1 MSVSL
6 QEIDRQIQQIENRIA
21 VERIALDDAMRGC
34 TNSLRE
40 AATSPK
46 TLLAVLG
53 VGYAVGKILFRDRP
67 EPKKAEVAKKAGVLG
82 MLTGVAG
89 TAISLAGSRWGT
101 IAKWAAGRYF
111 ARKKAAGGATARAAG
126 RPAPSASTA
135 PRTTPAYAR
144 TPPTGTVSPSAAT
157 GAVSTGP
164 ATSAVT
170 PTAATSTPRPISAR
184 EL

>member
-1 MSVSL
+1 MNISL

-21 VERIALDDAMRGC
+21 VERVALDDAMHGC

-40 AATSPK
+40 AVTSPK

-53 VGYAVGKILFRDRP
+53 VGYAVGKILFRDKP

-111 ARKKAAGGATARAAG
+111 ARKKAAGGAAPRAAA
-126 RPAPSASTA
+126 RPAPSSPSYTA
-135 PRTTPAYAR
+135 PRTTPAYTR
-144 TPPTGTVSPSAAT
+144 TPPTSTVSPSGAAS
-157 GAVSTGP
+157 AVSPTG
-164 ATSAVT
+164 
-170 PTAATSTPRPISAR
+170 ATSTPRPISAR